1 MVVMDM
7 PHLQQRLQA
16 VRTMRIL
23 DIRIT
28 RFLWSMLKHLGGKYL
43 LRWKE
48 GLLSRL
54 SLAVVQIKVAGT
66 VEAHPRAQDQ
76 EFQHQEPFL
85 QEQKLTIQRHQA
97 QVMC

>member
-7 PHLQQRLQA
+7 LHLQQRSQA

-66 VEAHPRAQDQ
+66 VEAHPRAQ